1 MTRDEGTVRT
11 QRVDA
16 TGFLYSGLVQK
27 IWLFG
32 EVEQTLHMAII
43 SMFTKHTGLPPH
55 SLTTFWLRKTAQ
67 VGGFIEW
74 TWMSNDMRSDAHE
87 VSKYKKILSYN
98 WRAK

>member
-55 SLTTFWLRKTAQ
+55 TAQ